1 VQVATQPTASEFHGG
16 IIGVTLR
23 PVSGAD
29 FVSNITDEYLLH
41 GVHWWFNFRLRSF
54 LHSPDTWA
62 LHLALA
68 QPVTWRIQGML
79 MEGTRTVV
87 YWIRWQTTV
96 QIATA
101 GSRRPLLLRGHYCA
115 SGNPTNCQ

>member
-96 QIATA
+96 HHQRNLWVILT
-101 GSRRPLLLRGHYCA
+101 RICTRTMA
-115 SGNPTNCQ
+115 STQRA